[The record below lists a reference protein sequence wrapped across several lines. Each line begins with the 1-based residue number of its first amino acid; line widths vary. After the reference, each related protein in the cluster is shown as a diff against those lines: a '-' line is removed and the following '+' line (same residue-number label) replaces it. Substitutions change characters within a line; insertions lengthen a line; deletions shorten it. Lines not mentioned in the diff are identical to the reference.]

1 MGQHPPAPRGHVQEE
16 LHECQQVVVVIRC
29 STQGAAQLPELR
41 GAQRASS
48 LASRGRAPPTLTSHQ
63 PTKQGGLES
72 RGVDRWSSVG
82 PAGGRESTLATSQV
96 KPGAWALTQGSTV
109 PFPATLGCSPGAGAE
124 AAGDQ
129 SWAAG
134 GVWCPGQLGIAAQ
147 SGPEGSGQCRPLA
160 GPVHTVSGTGE
171 EKALGQGCLPGTASS
186 QLCWEGAEK
195 SNAA

>member
-1 MGQHPPAPRGHVQEE
+1 M
-16 LHECQQVVVVIRC
+16 VIRC

-109 PFPATLGCSPGAGAE
+109 PF
-124 AAGDQ
+124 
-129 SWAAG
+129 
-134 GVWCPGQLGIAAQ
+134 
-147 SGPEGSGQCRPLA
+147 RPLSD
-160 GPVHTVSGTGE
+160 VLQELEQKLLEIS
-171 EKALGQGCLPGTASS
+171 LGQQAESGVQASS
-186 QLCWEGAEK
+186 A
-195 SNAA
+195 

>member
-82 PAGGRESTLATSQV
+82 PAGGREH
-96 KPGAWALTQGSTV
+96 PGDLTG
-109 PFPATLGCSPGAGAE
+109 E
-124 AAGDQ
+124 
-129 SWAAG
+129 AG
-134 GVWCPGQLGIAAQ
+134 GLGFD
-147 SGPEGSGQCRPLA
+147 SGVHSTFSGHSRMFSRSWSRSCWRSVLGSRRSLVSRPA
-160 GPVHTVSGTGE
+160 RH
-171 EKALGQGCLPGTASS
+171 SS
-186 QLCWEGAEK
+186 SIRSRRFW
-195 SNAA
+195 SV